1 MGNANEGG
9 VRAGRSAQIE
19 EGDILAIKRFAS
31 FSEEDAAALK
41 ALLPIV
47 TRHIDQ
53 VVDMVVARIK
63 LQPGL
68 LDAVCRSEGGAEQ
81 IREYQKQC
89 VLQCFQGDYGPAYF
103 NDRLRC
109 GEVHHRLGMPPYWYV
124 ACFGAYVEAV
134 TPLILAHYPFNWRQR
149 ERALQA
155 FNRIAS
161 IDLQLAVRSFQRTGL
176 EEKFADYQGQIEA
189 ISMSQAVIEFN
200 LDGIILTANANALG
214 MFGYSLDEIC
224 GRHHR
229 ALVDSEYSGSTD
241 YRIFWERLNR
251 GEFDAGEYRLTA
263 KGGKDVWSQATY
275 NPILDSHGKPFKVV
289 MYANDITSQKTQN
302 TVYQS
307 RVKSYSAFIDEVA
320 HGNLR
325 QRVNAVGTD
334 ELSLIGGNLNA
345 MTESLARMAGEV
357 GEASNEI
364 FSTLSQLQ
372 VAVEAQSNGAS
383 EQAAAVNETT
393 VTLEEIMATSVQTLS
408 KAQHLGESAERTRR
422 EGEQGLLTVKETV
435 RGMEAIRAR
444 VENIAH
450 TILALSEQ
458 TQQIGEITAVVTNLA
473 QQSKMLA
480 FNASI
485 EAAKAGDAGRGF
497 AVVAAEVKDL
507 AEQSQQSTA
516 QVQKILQDIRRAT
529 DRAVMATEEG
539 SKGVDAGVLLVQ
551 KSGEVMKQLS
561 EVIHETALGSQQI
574 VAAVRQEVT
583 GIKQVTTAMSEI
595 NKVTTQFV
603 AGTHEVKRAST
614 RLGDVAGK
622 LRDSVSVY
630 KI

>member
-1 MGNANEGG
+1 MNHGNEDSPDNRQDFDEDINP
-9 VRAGRSAQIE
+9 AGIKSFIGFTY
-19 EGDILAIKRFAS
+19 GDVV
-31 FSEEDAAALK
+31 ALK
-41 ALLPIV
+41 ELLPVVTENADAIV
-47 TRHIDQ
+47 ERFYENIRHHPELMSTLEKADSNIERLKKVQ
-53 VVDMVVARIK
+53 KRY
-63 LQPGL
+63 L
-68 LDAVCRSEGGAEQ
+68 LE
-81 IREYQKQC
+81 
-89 VLQCFQGDYGPAYF
+89 LFQGEYDVDYF
-103 NDRLRC
+103 RNRLRI
-109 GEVHHRLGMPPYWYV
+109 GEIHQRIGLSSGWYLGAFSVYV
-124 ACFGAYVEAV
+124 QEI
-134 TPLILAHYPFNWRQR
+134 TPLILRKYRFNGAARSQ
-149 ERALQA
+149 ALLA
-155 FNRIAS
+155 LNKIVF
-161 IDLQLAVRSFQRTGL
+161 IDVQLAIKSYLKVSL
-176 EEKFADYQGQIEA
+176 DNKFADYQGQIEA
-189 ISMSQAVIEFN
+189 ISMSQGVIEFS
-200 LDGIILTANANALG
+200 LDGSILNANANALH
-214 MFGYSLDEIC
+214 MFGYAPEEIY
-224 GRHHR
+224 GKPHSI
-229 ALVDSEYSGSTD
+229 LVDASYVNNVD

-251 GEFDAGEYRLTA
+251 GEYDAGEYKLIA
-263 KGGKDVWSQATY
+263 KTGKEIWCQATY
-275 NPILDSHGKPFKVV
+275 NPILDKHGKPFKIV

-302 TVYQS
+302 VVYQA
-307 RVKSYSAFIDEVA
+307 RVRSYSAFIDEVA

-325 QRVNAVGTD
+325 QRVNAQGHD

-357 GEASNEI
+357 GEAGNEI

-372 VAVEAQSNGAS
+372 SAVDVQSTGAS

-393 VTLEEIMATSVQTLS
+393 VTLEEIMATSTQTLG
-408 KAQHLGESAERTRR
+408 KAQQLGESAERTRR
-422 EGEQGLLTVKETV
+422 EGEQGLMTVKQTIS
-435 RGMEAIRAR
+435 GMEAIRSR
-444 VENIAH
+444 VENIAM
-450 TILALSEQ
+450 TILALSEH

-551 KSGEVMKQLS
+551 KSGEVMRQLS
-561 EVIHETALGSQQI
+561 EVIHETALASQQI

-583 GIKQVTTAMSEI
+583 GIKQVTLSMSEI

-603 AGTHEVKRAST
+603 AGTQEAKTAST
-614 RLGDVAGK
+614 RLGVVAGK